1 MKQLPVRF
9 NNKQTNQ
16 LSDLVEMLGSSTT
29 DTARAALALGM
40 QQIKE
45 LAARNTESAQELVA
59 INAFKAMQ

>member
-1 MKQLPVRF
+1 MRQLPVRF
-9 NNKQTNQ
+9 NSKQTNQ
-16 LSDLVEMLGSSTT
+16 LSDLVELLGVTTT

-45 LAARNTESAQELVA
+45 LAARDLESAQELIA

>member
-9 NNKQTNQ
+9 NDKQTNQ
-16 LSDLVEMLGSSTT
+16 LSDLVDNLGTTTT

-45 LAARNTESAQELVA
+45 LAARNPEAAQELIA